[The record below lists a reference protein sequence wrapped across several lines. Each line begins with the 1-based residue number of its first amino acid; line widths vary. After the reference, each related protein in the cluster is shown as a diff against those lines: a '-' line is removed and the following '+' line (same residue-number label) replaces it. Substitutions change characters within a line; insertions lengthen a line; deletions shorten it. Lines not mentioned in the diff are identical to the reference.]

1 MSERDYEYMAL
12 ALQLARRG
20 IYTTAPNPRVGCVIV
35 RDDQVVGSGGHRQAG
50 GPHAEII
57 ALQQAGE
64 QARGATAYV
73 TLEPCCHQGR
83 TGPCSQALIDAGIKR
98 VVTAMVDPNPR
109 VAGQGLEQ
117 LRQAGIAVAQGV
129 MQQAAEDLNRGFIAR
144 MRTGRPRVICKLAM
158 SLDGRTA
165 MASGESQWI
174 TSPAARRDVQRLRA
188 RSSAVLSGI
197 GTVLADDPA
206 LNVRSES
213 LADDNTLLDNG
224 LPRQPLRIIVD
235 TNGRLPMNARV
246 LQNPGQVVLLTS
258 VAGADA
264 IARNSAEHP
273 PSLTVLTL
281 PLQSSPTTPGGPLR
295 LDLTDLFS
303 TLADYELNDVVVE
316 AGPLL
321 SGALL
326 SAGLI
331 DELVIYMAPK
341 LMGSSARG
349 LFDLPWLAS
358 MAQCIELEI
367 RDVRP
372 VAHDWRVTAAVSK
385 R

>member
-12 ALQLARRG
+12 ALRLAQCG
-20 IYTTAPNPRVGCVIV
+20 VYTTAPNPRVGCVIV
-35 RDDQVVGSGGHRQAG
+35 RDDKVIGSGGHRQAG

-73 TLEPCCHQGR
+73 TLEPCCHHGR
-83 TGPCSQALIDAGIKR
+83 TGPCSQALIDAGIRR
-98 VVTAMVDPNPR
+98 VVAAMVDPNPR
-109 VAGQGLEQ
+109 VAGHGLEQ
-117 LRQAGIAVAQGV
+117 MRRAGIEVTQGV
-129 MQQAAEDLNRGFIAR
+129 LQQAAEDLNRGFISR
-144 MRTGRPRVICKLAM
+144 MRDGRPFVVCKLAM

-174 TSPAARRDVQRLRA
+174 TSSAARQDVQRLRA
-188 RSSAVLSGI
+188 RSSAVLTGI

-206 LNVRSES
+206 LNVRMEV
-213 LADDNTLLDNG
+213 LADDAALLDDG
-224 LPRQPLRIIVD
+224 QPRQPLRIIVD
-235 TNGRLPMNARV
+235 THGRLPDNARV
-246 LQNPGQVVLLTS
+246 LQSPGQVVLLTS
-258 VAGADA
+258 AAGADA
-264 IARNSAEHP
+264 VAANSADYP
-273 PSLTVLTL
+273 ATLTVLTL
-281 PLQSSPTTPGGPLR
+281 PLHSSLATPDRQPL
-295 LDLTDLFS
+295 LDLSYLFS
-303 TLADYELNDVVVE
+303 SLAGYELNDVVVE
-316 AGPLL
+316 AGSLL

-341 LMGSSARG
+341 LMGHTARG

-372 VAHDWRVTAAVSK
+372 VAHDWRITASVRK